1 MTKITQLPVFSSPD
15 DNTTFVVVDGTG
27 QPVTKKLTYKVLR
40 NSLIGPQ
47 GLQGL
52 QGNPGATG
60 PAGPQG
66 DPGPQGPKGDPGASF
81 VLSTST
87 GVRLGGVKIGANI
100 TALADGT
107 ITVAAPYVLN
117 TATASLLGGVKVGAN
132 LAIDSDGVLS
142 GVATPITPA
151 TVSSLGGVKIGGSM
165 IAAQDGT
172 LDVGAAPVITATTA
186 SITIVGDNATGTSGN
201 PQSAF
206 WKYSKG
212 TLDLPPGVHYPS
224 DLVGTK
230 ITVKGPLT
238 YDPTVT
244 AYTSTIVTSVPI
256 GNNQA
261 YITWTPNIPAFYDT
275 TVQGQTN
282 GHTFIVDHNSNVT
295 YVIDG
300 SSSNNPPIYVVR
312 GNAYTFQI
320 GSPGHPFWIKTIRA
334 TGTGNAYSTG
344 MDQNGIDN
352 GVIHWTVPGNAPD
365 TLYYNCQYH
374 VAMQG
379 VIHVVDSSALPDTSY
394 KNAIIAYETSTPWS
408 FGYTQASIST
418 VTNKLNVIGPA
429 TFGSQIIAATTNN
442 IVPFY
447 YPNQTQFPAAADAA
461 GALAQSN
468 ADGRLF
474 QSWNST
480 WVPLAN
486 LADVTLTASTASVT
500 AVGGVKIG
508 TGIGI
513 SSDGTISVTTASF
526 ALQTATNV
534 LLGGVIV
541 DGTTIRIDGT
551 GKISSTGV
559 QLNSF
564 SVSTT
569 LPNAGGSLMYSNG
582 VFTFTP
588 PNLASFLTG
597 ITSQQVVTA
606 LGFNPLQASS
616 LSAVTAANSATA
628 TLTYANGIY
637 TLYPAIPFTLAT
649 ATNSVLGGVKI
660 DGVTLQADGAGV
672 LSATYTAL
680 PQASS
685 QQYGTVKVDGTT
697 ITVSNGAIRAN
708 YSTYTLPNASTS
720 VLGGVKVDGSSITIT
735 AGGTISSNVTLTTA
749 TTSVLGG
756 VKLDGTSIIA
766 NGTGVISAVSTYTL
780 PTASTSILGGVKVD
794 GTTIVVNAGTISAVS
809 NVPQATTS
817 VLGGVKVDGTTIG
830 INVGTGAIS
839 TLDTATKTLT
849 PGAIP
854 ASPAAGMLAVC
865 NGTTWNPSSDGLQ
878 HLMVYINSA
887 WVKVV

>member
-1 MTKITQLPVFSSPD
+1 MTKITQLPIFSAPD

-107 ITVAAPYVLN
+107 ITVAAPYALN
-117 TATASLLGGVKVGAN
+117 TATASVLGGIKVGAN
-132 LAIDSDGVLS
+132 LAIDGNGVLS

-151 TVSSLGGVKIGGSM
+151 TGSSLGGVKIGASM
-165 IAAQDGT
+165 VAAQDGT
-172 LDVGAAPVITATTA
+172 VNVGAAPVITATTA
-186 SITIVGDNATGTSGN
+186 SITIVGDNANGTSGN

-212 TLDLPPGVHYPS
+212 TFDLPPGVHYPS
-224 DLVGTK
+224 DLIGTK

-238 YDPTVT
+238 YDPAVT
-244 AYTSTIVTSVPI
+244 AYTSTIVTAVPV
-256 GNNQA
+256 GDTQA
-261 YITWTPNIPAFYDT
+261 YVTWSPNIPAYYDT

-282 GHTFIVDHNSNVT
+282 GHTFIIDHNSNIT

-300 SSSNNPPIYVVR
+300 STSNNPPIYLVR

-320 GSPGHPFWIKTIRA
+320 NTAGHPFWIKTIRA

-344 MDQNGIDN
+344 MDQNGIDV
-352 GVIHWTVPGNAPD
+352 GTIRWTVPGNAPD
-365 TLYYNCQYH
+365 TLYYICQYH
-374 VAMQG
+374 VQMQG
-379 VIHVVDSSALPDTSY
+379 VIHIVDSSALPDTSY

-418 VTNKLNVIGPA
+418 VTNELNVIGPA
-429 TFGSQIIAATTNN
+429 TFGSQIVAATTNN

-447 YPNQTQFPAAADAA
+447 YPNQTQFPAAATAA

-474 QSWNST
+474 QSWNSQ

-513 SSDGTISVTTASF
+513 SADGTISVTTASF

-551 GKISSTGV
+551 GKISSAGV

-606 LGFNPLQASS
+606 LGFTPIQTSG
-616 LSAVTAANSATA
+616 LSAITAASSATA

-637 TLYPAIPFTLAT
+637 TLYPATPFTLST
-649 ATNSVLGGVKI
+649 ASTSVLGGVKI
-660 DGVTLQADGAGV
+660 DGITMQVDGSGV
-672 LSATYTAL
+672 LSATYAAL

-697 ITVSNGAIRAN
+697 ITISNGAIRAN
-708 YSTYTLPNASTS
+708 YSTYTLPQASTS

-735 AGGTISSNVTLTTA
+735 AGGTISSNITLTTA

-756 VKLDGTSIIA
+756 VKLDGTTIIA
-766 NGTGVISAVSTYTL
+766 NGTGVISAVSSYTL
-780 PTASTSILGGVKVD
+780 PQATSSILGGVKVD
-794 GTTIVVNAGTISAVS
+794 GTTIVANSGVISAVS
-809 NVPQATTS
+809 NLPQATTS
-817 VLGGVKVDGTTIG
+817 ILGGVKVDGTTIG
-830 INVGTGAIS
+830 INVGTGVIS

-854 ASPAAGMLAVC
+854 ASPVAGMLAVC
-865 NGTTWNPSSDGLQ
+865 NGSTWNPASDGLQ